1 MGIRENNN
9 GVGVGGVW
17 GTPPAALQ
25 EHQANV
31 AARALY
37 EGHGFQAVKFD
48 LSPAPESAPDVEYHW
63 RPE

>member
-25 EHQANV
+25 EHQAEQP
-31 AARALY
+31 AAGDSKQRPLLRRSRCLPR
-37 EGHGFQAVKFD
+37 
-48 LSPAPESAPDVEYHW
+48 LSRSVGLTA
-63 RPE
+63 